1 MLILWGTLTGACWGS
16 FLLCRAWRTTQTVSQ
31 PHRSYCSSCKRLIHF
46 YDNIPVLSYLLLR
59 GRCRHCAAAIDP
71 RFWLGELCGAA
82 SGGLIMTAA
91 LWQSPVLLLF
101 LFLLS
106 FLAASDL
113 YHYAFDDRWFWL
125 GTILCLLIAVAT
137 QHPLHWWAAFAAA
150 AILILPVF
158 WQKMGAGDLEL
169 ITLATLIFGPYP
181 ILHWLLTAST
191 LGLLIIFLTH
201 HQKKPIPFLPILYIA
216 ALVVITAYHW

>member
-1 MLILWGTLTGACWGS
+1 
-16 FLLCRAWRTTQTVSQ
+16 
-31 PHRSYCSSCKRLIHF
+31 
-46 YDNIPVLSYLLLR
+46 
-59 GRCRHCAAAIDP
+59 
-71 RFWLGELCGAA
+71 
-82 SGGLIMTAA
+82 MTAA